1 MILTKQQK
9 IVLYQII
16 LAIMATSIYSTI
28 TKVKIL
34 VSLAV
39 TIAITFGIASSNVLQ
54 MLILRVS
61 TQLFVNDIKI
71 EV

>member
-39 TIAITFGIASSNVLQ
+39 NIAITFGIAYSNVLQ